1 MTTIVSYSRNIHAIR
16 RLNVV
21 AGLSFIRNYAYRH
34 RFARWREPSS
44 RLAMRRLIGRTGA
57 DKYGRRKEIRVNVS
71 RRGFLKA
78 TGVAAATTMA
88 FDLTSK
94 STAFAAEPNAEW
106 KLVNTEEYT
115 NICCYCA
122 GGCGSLC
129 SVRDGELI
137 NLEGDPDH
145 PINQGGL
152 CPKGATMQQ
161 LRNIVDPETHEI
173 IKNTDRRTKPMVRR
187 PGASDWE
194 DISWDDAIKEIARNV
209 KDTRDATFVETDD
222 DGLTVNRCEGI
233 ASLGGSQ
240 QNSEEEYLILKMMRS
255 LGVVAID
262 NQARV

>member
-1 MTTIVSYSRNIHAIR
+1 ME
-16 RLNVV
+16 L
-21 AGLSFIRNYAYRH
+21 
-34 RFARWREPSS
+34 
-44 RLAMRRLIGRTGA
+44 
-57 DKYGRRKEIRVNVS
+57 S
-71 RRGFLKA
+71 RRSFFKTLG
-78 TGVAAATTMA
+78 AAAAAGMA
-88 FDLTSK
+88 FELTTPAPAMAVEYS
-94 STAFAAEPNAEW
+94 PDW

-137 NLEGDPDH
+137 NLEGDTDH

-152 CPKGATMQQ
+152 CPKGQAMFQ
-161 LRNIVDPETHEI
+161 LRNIIDPKSGEV
-173 IKNTDRRTKPMVRR
+173 IKNPDRKTKPMVRR

-194 DISWDDAIKEIARNV
+194 EISWEDAIKEIARKV
-209 KDTRDATFVETDD
+209 KDTRDATFVETAE
-222 DGLTVNRCEGI
+222 DGMTVNYTPAI

-240 QNSEEEYLILKMMRS
+240 QNSEEEYLILKLMRS